1 MNELINL
8 FGISRSPAEDRLLMN
23 VMVISIGGSTAGRGT
38 RGLSLI
44 PSYYQEVERYLFA
57 FQTTLNEKLDP
68 PLIWYS
74 TDRVMQTSKLK
85 LDSNDYMNRYKS
97 KN

>member
-1 MNELINL
+1 MNKLINL

-23 VMVISIGGSTAGRGT
+23 VVVIRIGGSTAGRGA
-38 RGLSLI
+38 RGLNPT

-57 FQTTLNEKLDP
+57 FQTTLNEKLEP
-68 PLIWYS
+68 SLIWYS
-74 TDRVMQTSKLK
+74 TDRVMQTSKLR
-85 LDSNDYMNRYKS
+85 LDSNDYMNSQKS